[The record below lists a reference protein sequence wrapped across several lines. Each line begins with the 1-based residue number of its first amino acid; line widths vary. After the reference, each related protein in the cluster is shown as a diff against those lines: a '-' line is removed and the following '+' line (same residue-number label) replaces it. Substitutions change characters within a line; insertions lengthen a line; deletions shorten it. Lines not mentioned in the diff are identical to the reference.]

1 MFRRRPANL
10 GVHSGRFA
18 PCPHSP
24 NCVSSQA
31 DPSDAEHFVQPIRGT
46 MEDVRRAVLS
56 TPRTTIVTDTPHYL
70 HVEFRTR
77 LLRFVDDVEF
87 FSDGTAVQ
95 VRSCSRLGRS
105 DFGVNRRRVEA
116 LRARVEGVR

>member
-10 GVHSGRFA
+10 GVHGGRFA
-18 PCPHSP
+18 PCPPSP

-31 DPSDAEHFVQPIRGT
+31 NPSDAEHFIQTIRGT
-46 MEDVRRAVLS
+46 IEEVRRVILS
-56 TPRTTIVTDTPHYL
+56 TPRTTIVTETPQYL

-87 FSDGTAVQ
+87 FFDGTAVQ

-105 DFGVNRRRVEA
+105 DFGVNRRRIEA
-116 LRARVEGVR
+116 LRARVEGLP